1 MESVKVKKSEFVS
14 AMAKNAGLSKKDTRK
29 ELDALIKI
37 IMETVKEGEK
47 VLLMNFGTFDCYYR
61 QGRPGSN
68 PRTGEPID
76 VAACYSPLFR
86 AGRAFKRALKE

>member
-47 VLLMNFGTFDCYYR
+47 VLLMNLC
-61 QGRPGSN
+61 
-68 PRTGEPID
+68 
-76 VAACYSPLFR
+76 
-86 AGRAFKRALKE
+86 